1 MINAIKN
8 ILGVAVGAAIIALFL
23 FVREQYEKAEKQ
35 RAAEYA
41 AEYAAERAWRDQ
53 IVRNCENAV
62 RSMSD
67 ASTLKFGDVFGV
79 RRENIE
85 ITDSGYLYYV
95 TASDASTGDTPI
107 TVLCY
112 TNRQGTV
119 LRVVPR
125 R

>member
-67 ASTLKFGDVFGV
+67 ASTLKFGDLFG
-79 RRENIE
+79 ENIE
-85 ITDSGYLYYV
+85 RTDSGYLYYV
-95 TASDASTGDTPI
+95 TASDASTGNTPI

>member
-8 ILGVAVGAAIIALFL
+8 ILAVVFVAAIPLFL
-23 FVREQYEKAEKQ
+23 FVREQNEKAEKQ
-35 RAAEYA
+35 RA

-67 ASTLKFGDVFGV
+67 ASTLKFGDRFGV
-79 RRENIE
+79 LRENIE
-85 ITDSGYLYYV
+85 ITDRGYLYYV
-95 TASDASTGDTPI
+95 TASDASTGNTSI
-107 TVLCY
+107 TLLCY

-125 R
+125 L

>member
-8 ILGVAVGAAIIALFL
+8 ILAVVFVAAIPLFL
-23 FVREQYEKAEKQ
+23 FVREQNEKAEKQ
-35 RAAEYA
+35 RA

-67 ASTLKFGDVFGV
+67 ASTLKFGGLFG
-79 RRENIE
+79 ENIE
-85 ITDSGYLYYV
+85 RTDSGYLYYV
-95 TASDASTGDTPI
+95 TASDASTGNTPI

>member
-8 ILGVAVGAAIIALFL
+8 ILGVAVVAAIALFL

-35 RAAEYA
+35 RA

-67 ASTLKFGDVFGV
+67 ASTLKFGDLFG
-79 RRENIE
+79 ENIE

-95 TASDASTGDTPI
+95 TASDASTGNTPI